1 MARSIFVT
9 KKGKPDV
16 LQVRSVDDP
25 VARDGEVVVDVKSS
39 GINFADIAARMGI
52 YPAAPRP
59 PFIPGL
65 EAAGVVRRSNGGEF
79 SPGDRVVGFRMFGA
93 QSDTV
98 AFEKD
103 YLFRIA
109 DEMSFEEAAALP
121 LNYLSA
127 YHAVLNLANLQ
138 SGQVVLI
145 HSAAGG
151 VGTAAC
157 QLALHQRATVVA
169 VAGGREKSDYLRELG
184 IERTIDRRKV
194 DFAAEIKKDFPGGVD
209 VILDPVGGRTFKKNI
224 RLLAPGGRIVA
235 YGVADMMSY
244 GKTNIFKLIK
254 AVMTFPKI
262 NVLNMMRHNFGVL
275 GFDLAGMEKKKELL
289 TSTFRHV
296 LDDYAGGVVKPRV
309 TRIYRPEE
317 VAEAHRFLQSGKS
330 FGKLIINW
338 N

>member
-1 MARSIFVT
+1 M
-9 KKGKPDV
+9 
-16 LQVRSVDDP
+16 QVRNSDDP
-25 VARDGEVVVDVKSS
+25 VPGDGQVVVDVRSS
-39 GINFADIAARMGI
+39 GLNFADIAARMGL
-52 YPAAPRP
+52 YPAAPKP

-65 EAAGVVRRSNGGEF
+65 EAAGIVRHGNGRGF

-103 YLFRIA
+103 HLFRIP

-121 LNYLSA
+121 LNYLTA
-127 YHAVLNLANLQ
+127 YHALLNLANLK
-138 SGQVVLI
+138 SGDVVLV

-157 QLALHQRATVVA
+157 QLALHRGAVVVA
-169 VAGGREKSDYLRELG
+169 VAGGPEKSDYLKGLG
-184 IERTIDRRKV
+184 VERIIDRKKV
-194 DFAAEIKKDFPGGVD
+194 DFAAEVKGNFPDGVD
-209 VILDPVGGRTFKKNI
+209 VILDPVGGRTFKKNMK
-224 RLLAPGGRIVA
+224 LLAPGGRIVA

-244 GKTNIFKLIK
+244 GRVNIFKLLK
-254 AVMTFPKI
+254 AVITSPRV
-262 NVLNMMRHNFGVL
+262 NVLNMMRYNFGVL
-275 GFDLAGMEKKKELL
+275 GFDLGGMEKKRDLL
-289 TSTFRHV
+289 MNTFNNV
-296 LDDYAGGVVKPRV
+296 LTDYAAGVVKPMV
-309 TRIYRPEE
+309 TKIYGPEE

>member
-1 MARSIFVT
+1 M
-9 KKGKPDV
+9 
-16 LQVRSVDDP
+16 QVRSADDP

-52 YPAAPRP
+52 YPAAPKP

-103 YLFRIA
+103 YLFRIP

-127 YHAVLNLANLQ
+127 YHALLNLANLK
-138 SGQVVLI
+138 SGEVVLI

-169 VAGGREKSDYLRELG
+169 VAGGREKSGYLRELG
-184 IERTIDRRKV
+184 IERTIDRRRV
-194 DFAAEIKKDFPGGVD
+194 DFAAEIVKDFPGGVD
-209 VILDPVGGRTFKKNI
+209 VILDPVGGKTFKKNI
-224 RLLAPGGRIVA
+224 KLLARGGRIVA

-244 GKTNIFKLIK
+244 GKANILTLLKSVI
-254 AVMTFPKI
+254 TFPKI
-262 NVLNMMRHNFGVL
+262 KVVDMMRCNFGVL
-275 GFDLAGMEKKKELL
+275 GFDLAGMDGKKDLL
-289 TSTFRHV
+289 IDTFKNV
-296 LDDYAGGVVKPRV
+296 LADYIGGVVKPRV

-317 VAEAHRFLQSGKS
+317 VAEAHRYLQSGKS